1 MGFADNVLQQTEFLK
16 SEGFPPLRAVRFS
29 ERREPPSIAAATF
42 AVTGRGQLMRKRSIK
57 CSRSSVASFGLKR
70 LSTFS
75 RRSGSIAAS
84 SRRIL
89 SRVFFF
95 SYRLQA
101 TPAARRAQIIQT
113 AIDVPVI
120 ITQSKLELRLERRKN
135 GKTKLLNR

>member
-1 MGFADNVLQQTEFLK
+1 
-16 SEGFPPLRAVRFS
+16 
-29 ERREPPSIAAATF
+29 
-42 AVTGRGQLMRKRSIK
+42 MRKRSIK

-120 ITQSKLELRLERRKN
+120 ITQSKLELKIRKKEERKN
-135 GKTKLLNR
+135 